1 MPTPVNNFPIAP
13 QPVAPLPDPMEYANR
28 SKEILGNAIPGLDN
42 LTAGASGVVN
52 NLLGGLPSTSTARR
66 ANAFYGGRSGMPSS
80 DFVRNRGFDLY
91 NEQADKYQ
99 QRGFDDFL
107 ALLRGTSGTIAPTTG
122 EQLQSNQFDRN
133 FQQRQVE
140 NNQEIEKFNV
150 NTNLD
155 HPVQSRRV
163 NIPNWSGSP
172 MYDIQNPAYRY
183 EYNDPLDFAAA
194 GFR

>member
-1 MPTPVNNFPIAP
+1 MPTQPYPNTVLPVAP

-28 SKEILGNAIPGLDN
+28 SKEILGNVIPGLDN

-107 ALLRGTSGTIAPTTG
+107 QLLRGTSGTIAPTTG

-133 FQQRQVE
+133 FQQHQVDQ
-140 NNQEIEKFNV
+140 NQALAQFNV
-150 NTNLD
+150 NRND
-155 HPVQSRRV
+155 SRPRRSP
-163 NIPNWSGSP
+163 IPDS
-172 MYDIQNPAYRY
+172 YT
-183 EYNDPLDFAAA
+183 EYNVLGQKPLF
-194 GFR
+194 GRGSGR